1 MRIKFDSSQLS
12 RRAGL
17 ILACSILAGIAIA
30 QEKEPDS
37 ARQLRGGVN
46 SVIVASKEDY
56 TIGVSDIIAVTI
68 DKAPELSGNWR
79 VSARGTIRMPPPLGD
94 IAASGKSPDTLGSFI
109 ADKLRGR
116 YLREPI
122 VSVEV
127 KLCYSRAFFVQGS
140 VRSPGVYYIEGRIK
154 LFQLIT
160 IAGGLDK
167 DHGSTAYV
175 IRKRE
180 GRTTNAPGEQT
191 ATSMASPGT
200 GEQGT
205 GSQRSVQPEAPGAPP
220 ADDDDEY
227 EAIAVN
233 ISSLMTGHFERD
245 MIIEPGDVVH
255 IPPTDIFFVGG
266 EVKAPGQF
274 ALRPGTTFRQAIA
287 LAQGVTF
294 NAAGKATVFREN
306 ATSGQ
311 NEEVRVDIGAVMNG
325 KAQDIT
331 IRANDVIIV
340 PNSRM
345 KTVGGGLLKA
355 FGLSFASVRYY

>member
-1 MRIKFDSSQLS
+1 MALLIMALLIM
-12 RRAGL
+12 ACL
-17 ILACSILAGIAIA
+17 ILTGIATA

-46 SVIVASKEDY
+46 SVIVASKDDY
-56 TIGVSDIIAVTI
+56 TIGVSDIIGVTI

-79 VSARGTIRMPPPLGD
+79 VSSRGTMRMPPPLGD
-94 IAASGKSPDTLGSFI
+94 IAASGKSPDALGIFI
-109 ADKLRGR
+109 ADRLRGR

-122 VSVEV
+122 VNVEV

-140 VRSPGVYYIEGRIK
+140 VRSPGVYYIEGRVR

-167 DHGSTAYV
+167 DHGSTAFV
-175 IRKRE
+175 IRRKEDRL
-180 GRTTNAPGEQT
+180 TNAAGEQT
-191 ATSMASPGT
+191 APSLAATGASDHGA
-200 GEQGT
+200 
-205 GSQRSVQPEAPGAPP
+205 GSQRPVQTETGGTPASDDGEA
-220 ADDDDEY
+220 Y
-227 EAIAVN
+227 EAVAVN
-233 ISSLMTGHFERD
+233 INALMTGHFEKD
-245 MIIEPGDVVH
+245 MMIEPGDLVH

-287 LAQGVTF
+287 LAQGATF

-306 ATSGQ
+306 ASSGQ
-311 NEEVRVDIGAVMNG
+311 SEEVRVDIGAVMNG

-331 IRANDVIIV
+331 IRPNDVIIV

-345 KTVGGGLLKA
+345 KTVSGNLLRA